1 MTKQQMS
8 KFIGAG
14 TIATIMLILVLAF
27 GSFNTGC
34 ANSGGEGNGFFTSV
48 VSSLGE
54 GEEGDEDE
62 NEMEEGGEMGEENEM
77 DDEDEE
83 EDDDD

>member
-8 KFIGAG
+8 NFIGAG

-27 GSFNTGC
+27 GSFNTSA

-48 VSSLGE
+48 VSAFGE
-54 GEEGDEDE
+54 GEEGDENE
-62 NEMEEGGEMGEENEM
+62 NEMEEEDEM
-77 DDEDEE
+77 DGAGEE